1 MRDNHEI
8 ITIIKDEMNKQDL
21 SISELARRVD
31 MAKSAVS
38 RYLNETR
45 EFSLNRSK
53 DFAKALHISVEYL
66 LGFEEEKNEEQ
77 DTIAAHFD
85 KEDLTDEEKQ
95 EVQDFINYLKSK
107 RK

>member
-1 MRDNHEI
+1 MSI
-8 ITIIKDEMNKQDL
+8 DL
-21 SISELARRVD
+21 SEQSQP
-31 MAKSAVS
+31 
-38 RYLNETR
+38 
-45 EFSLNRSK
+45 
-53 DFAKALHISVEYL
+53 
-66 LGFEEEKNEEQ
+66 EQ